1 MVYYDIIDI
10 SERTD
15 VSNTSESNECD
26 IGYYWCFLNKGF
38 NFQPYVCKRCHD
50 LLMMSKY
57 PSDIG
62 ILNFKCAD
70 YRFIIS
76 EIITNLMQS
85 ID

>member
-1 MVYYDIIDI
+1 MTFLKEPMLVTQANQMSVILV
-10 SERTD
+10 T
-15 VSNTSESNECD
+15 
-26 IGYYWCFLNKGF
+26 IGVFLNKGF

>member
-1 MVYYDIIDI
+1 MTFLKELMLVTQANQMRVILV
-10 SERTD
+10 T
-15 VSNTSESNECD
+15 
-26 IGYYWCFLNKGF
+26 IGVFLNKGF

-50 LLMMSKY
+50 LLMSKY